1 MRLLEA
7 LKNRD
12 HVDVGNKRIT
22 LRYLLTPTSI
32 TGDDQVSG
40 IEFARNALVD
50 ANGTVQIEATGDT
63 ETIDTGLVLTSI
75 GYRGVPITGVPFDER
90 ASVIPNENGRV
101 LEAPNGDPATGVY
114 ATGWIKRGPS
124 GFIGTNK
131 SCAQE
136 TIRMLVDDFNDG
148 RLTNPVADDC
158 AVDRL
163 VRARQS
169 DVVDREAG
177 TPSTRRNWNAALRT
191 TVSAK
196 RFWIRSKSPPSST
209 LRPG

>member
-1 MRLLEA
+1 M
-7 LKNRD
+7 
-12 HVDVGNKRIT
+12 
-22 LRYLLTPTSI
+22 
-32 TGDDQVSG
+32 
-40 IEFARNALVD
+40 
-50 ANGTVQIEATGDT
+50 QIEATGDT

-75 GYRGVPITGVPFDER
+75 GYRGVPIPGVPFDER

-101 LEAPNGDPATGVY
+101 LEAPNGDPATGGVY

-148 RLTNPVADDC
+148 RLTNPVADDS

-177 TPSTRRNWNAALRT
+177 MPSTRRNWNAALRT

-196 RFWIRSKSPPSST
+196 RFWIRSRSPPSST

>member
-1 MRLLEA
+1 MR
-7 LKNRD
+7 N
-12 HVDVGNKRIT
+12 
-22 LRYLLTPTSI
+22 LTPTSI

-75 GYRGVPITGVPFDER
+75 GYRGVPIPGVPFDER

-136 TIRMLVDDFNDG
+136 TVRAL
-148 RLTNPVADDC
+148 VADYN
-158 AVDRL
+158 
-163 VRARQS
+163 
-169 DVVDREAG
+169 AG
-177 TPSTRRNWNAALRT
+177 LLA
-191 TVSAK
+191 
-196 RFWIRSKSPPSST
+196 
-209 LRPG
+209 